1 MSDQRDPI
9 RQLESFDTGGV
20 TMTPLAPSEI
30 RRLGNRRRARRRMT
44 TALVATTAVL
54 AVAVPLGIAMDGG
67 SERGGPP
74 ITHTPSSSPSASP
87 SDTTTTPPPDEI
99 TYPGAGV
106 AVKTAAD
113 TSQLT
118 GTSPAFRT
126 FIADQLDAIAG
137 PASCAE
143 IDVQKYSSAGY
154 AIGAVGGCGGYMAL
168 WVSSDLN
175 DGAWAEGQGTQDT
188 WDCDALTYLEVP
200 TSFTGPCAD
209 EAGSFATP
217 GAGGPEPGMSK
228 AQLAALGLTVSGP
241 VAGADPTNCPGV
253 RSPTRAV
260 PSGDVGL
267 WDPQDGLVDVQA
279 TTNMKTAERIGLGSA
294 RSKVV
299 AAYPEGHFDASGFYV
314 VPRPSA
320 TTLRMSFRNGLVVHM
335 DWNLTPKHCG
345 AWMP

>member
-1 MSDQRDPI
+1 MSDQRDPV

-20 TMTPLAPSEI
+20 TMTPLAPSEV
-30 RRLGNRRRARRRMT
+30 RRLGNRRRARRRIA
-44 TALVATTAVL
+44 TALVATAAVL
-54 AVAVPLGIAMDGG
+54 AIAVPLGIALDGG
-67 SERGGPP
+67 SERGEPP
-74 ITHTPSSSPSASP
+74 ITHTPTPSP

-99 TYPGAGV
+99 SYPGTGV
-106 AVKTAAD
+106 AVRTAAD
-113 TSQLT
+113 TSRLT

-126 FIADQLDAIAG
+126 FIADRLDAIPGEAN
-137 PASCAE
+137 CAE

-168 WVSSDLN
+168 WVSSELN

-188 WDCDALTYLEVP
+188 WDCDALSYLEVP

-209 EAGSFATP
+209 EAGSFATA

-253 RSPTRAV
+253 RYPTPVV

-299 AAYPEGHFDASGFYV
+299 AAYPNGHLDSSGFYL

-320 TTLRMSFRNGLVVHM
+320 TMLRMGFRRGLVVHM
-335 DWNLTPKHCG
+335 DWSLTPKHCD